1 MASMDFTRFLKVC
14 NRRRKGESFR
24 TAVLFLFV
32 AVQLCGGIY
41 PDRPIRYNSFRLKQ
55 VSGSVSF
62 HVRTHVQIHMCDCL
76 RSSIKDIFQLRCSRR
91 LCHVFMWYWGN
102 GDAAVSHHGV
112 APFIRLRTVRH
123 RWSLISLGPHRV
135 TREQV
140 QGGRAQHK

>member
-76 RSSIKDIFQLRCSRR
+76 RSSIKDIFQTLIFSK
-91 LCHVFMWYWGN
+91 
-102 GDAAVSHHGV
+102 AVSRLHVVLGKWRCGCFPPRGGAIYTSANRQ
-112 APFIRLRTVRH
+112 APMEPH
-123 RWSLISLGPHRV
+123 QLG
-135 TREQV
+135 T
-140 QGGRAQHK
+140 A